1 MPHKLYIDSRARVN
15 PGGSTHSNFVF
26 QLKSPIDLP
35 HARCFVDQVHLPNI
49 FSTITLHNRYIYVE
63 ELVAGVSTKRKLA
76 LTEGLY
82 DANTLPT
89 HLASIL
95 NTGTTM
101 AANSYT
107 VTYSN
112 LTGRLTVATSDIH
125 TFYIWTRQTLE
136 EGLWNP
142 GGSAALTYSVFED
155 AYDVLGF
162 NGLTNMIGTS
172 GDPAV
177 GSGAINV
184 IPYHTLY
191 IHSGIGSQ
199 NDSIGPSGG
208 NRIIRTVCLDQPP
221 GRYVHDRSSSPF
233 DYVSVAKGQLQQIDI
248 KLTDWLGRPVPLTD
262 SWSFS
267 FILVGVDEM

>member
-15 PGGSTHSNFVF
+15 PGASSHSNFVF

-49 FSTITLHNRYIYVE
+49 FSTITLHNRYIYIE
-63 ELVAGVSTKRKLA
+63 ELVSGVSTKRKLA

-89 HLASIL
+89 HLASVL
-95 NTGTTM
+95 NAGTTLD
-101 AANSYT
+101 ANSYT

-112 LTGRLTVATSDIH
+112 LTGRLSVATSSH

-142 GGSAALTYSVFED
+142 GGTATLTYSLFED

-162 NGLTNMIGTS
+162 SATTNMIGTP

-191 IHSGIGSQ
+191 IHSSIGSQ
-199 NDSIGPSGG
+199 TDSLGPSGG
-208 NRIIRTVCLDQPP
+208 TRIIRTVCLDQPP
-221 GRYVHDRSSSPF
+221 GRYVHDRSASPY
-233 DYVSVAKGQLQQIDI
+233 DYVSVAKGQLQVIDI

-267 FILVGVDEM
+267 LILVGDEDM